1 MNRVLHDYAPRL
13 RHLQRLDRADDAA
26 EATVT
31 ITLRTVGIA
40 LVLALL
46 LGAWIGARDTEE
58 RLLQQFARVQT
69 ETMESNYD

>member
-26 EATVT
+26 EFAT
-31 ITLRTVGIA
+31 RTAVRTGIA

-46 LGAWIGARDTEE
+46 LGAWIGARDTEA
-58 RLLQQFARVQT
+58 RLLQQFARVQV
-69 ETMESNYD
+69 ETMESNHD